1 MAGQIPSPN
10 AGWPDRNAG
19 ASRPPSSILTST
31 LMWQDNSNM
40 YGSSSSQGPY
50 YPQPDA
56 QSAPLQFYDQS
67 TFYPGSRSSL
77 EGNVGPQGSIAQQGV
92 SSAYGGNIQTAGGW
106 WTAFGTGGFEG
117 EPPLLEGMLSP
128 TFYHMPIHELY
139 RTRNQFSA
147 HQCQV
152 HDSAESTASR

>member
-1 MAGQIPSPN
+1 
-10 AGWPDRNAG
+10 
-19 ASRPPSSILTST
+19 
-31 LMWQDNSNM
+31 M

-56 QSAPLQFYDQS
+56 QTVPLQFYNQS

-117 EPPLLEGMLSP
+117 EPPLLEGMLSL
-128 TFYHMPIHELY
+128 TFIICQFTTTVQNLGSIF
-139 RTRNQFSA
+139 RTLVPSP
-147 HQCQV
+147 
-152 HDSAESTASR
+152 